1 MTRAQQRDAKLTSF
15 MTSPLPPLVAPWRIG
30 VDVGGTFTDMVLRDS
45 AGAVRI
51 YKAPSVPADPSEGVL
66 GVLRLAA
73 QQLDLPLTA
82 LLRDCA
88 LFVHGSTVAT
98 NTILEKKGA
107 KVGMLTTEGFRDS
120 LEIRRGIR
128 ENQWDHRAPFPPV
141 LAPRYLRL
149 PVRGRIG
156 ADGKELAPLVA
167 GDVDAAARVFAD
179 EGVESVAVCLFN
191 SFLDGTHEH
200 AVGAQLARSWAGK
213 WISLSSE
220 VMPTMGEYERG
231 STAVVNAY
239 IAPKVTSYLG
249 ALDAQL
255 RQLGLPHSLLL
266 LQSNGGAVSV
276 AQIANRPVMLVLSGP
291 AAGVGALKGCA
302 APGEAANLIS
312 MEIGGTSCDV
322 MVMARG
328 QVPVADELVIDGY
341 HLTTPSVEIHTVGA
355 GGGAIAWVDDA
366 GLLHVGPQGAGARP
380 GPAAYGLGGEQ
391 PTVTDAQLVLGRLRP
406 GPLAGGAVTLDGA
419 LARKAVED
427 KLAKPLGLSVEE
439 AAAGVI
445 RLLEQNLLHAVERLS
460 IERGH
465 NPATFTL
472 VAAGG
477 AGPMHGTA
485 VARAL
490 GCSRALLPRAAGAF
504 CALGMLQSDVRQDYL
519 QVFLA
524 DLDKVDRSG
533 LDAGFGQLESRAR
546 DALARE
552 GFGATA
558 AIEREM
564 DLRYDGQ
571 QWPVRV
577 ALNGAGFDAA
587 AARQTFEAEH
597 QRLFG
602 HIQPG
607 GRIDITAL
615 RVVGRG
621 RLDWT
626 PPAARAPQTTSP
638 KPRERRKV
646 WIDPAHGWR
655 EVPIYDG
662 ADLRPGCKLE
672 GPLLIEERTMTAFV
686 GPRDRL
692 EVDARDDFL
701 IHVGAAS

>member
-1 MTRAQQRDAKLTSF
+1 MDAISPSLT
-15 MTSPLPPLVAPWRIG
+15 PPWRIG
-30 VDVGGTFTDMVLRDS
+30 VDVGGTFTDMVLRDA

-51 YKAPSVPADPSEGVL
+51 FKAPSVPADPSEGVL

-73 QQLDLPLTA
+73 QQLDLPLTG

-107 KVGMLTTEGFRDS
+107 RVGMLTTEGFRDS
-120 LEIRRGIR
+120 LEIRRGMR
-128 ENQWDHRAPFPPV
+128 ENQWDHRAPFPEV
-141 LAPRYLRL
+141 LVPRYLRL
-149 PVRGRIG
+149 PVRGRI
-156 ADGKELAPLVA
+156 ASDGSEAAPFQAEDVA
-167 GDVDAAARVFAD
+167 AAARTFAA
-179 EGVESVAVCLFN
+179 EGVESVAVSLFN
-191 SFLDGTHEH
+191 SFLDGRHER
-200 AVGAQLARSWAGK
+200 AAGAALEQHGMGQWV
-213 WISLSSE
+213 SLSSE

-239 IAPKVTSYLG
+239 VAPKVTGYLT
-249 ALDAQL
+249 ALDRQL
-255 RQLGLPHSLLL
+255 RQLGLPQSLLL

-276 AQIANRPVMLVLSGP
+276 EQVAARPVMLVLSGP

-302 APGEAANLIS
+302 ADGNANFIS

-322 MVMARG
+322 MVMAG
-328 QVPVADELVIDGY
+328 GEVPVADSLIIDGY

-355 GGGAIAWVDDA
+355 GGGTIAWVDDA

-419 LARKAVED
+419 LAHKAIEE
-427 KLAKPLGLSVEE
+427 KLAKPLGLSVED
-439 AAAGVI
+439 AASGVI

-477 AGPMHGTA
+477 AGPMHGA
-485 VARAL
+485 NVARAL
-490 GCSRALLPRAAGAF
+490 GCKRALLPRASGAF
-504 CALGMLQSDVRQDYL
+504 CAMGMLQSDVRQDYL
-519 QVFLA
+519 KVLLA
-524 DLDKVDRSG
+524 DLDKVEHATV
-533 LDAGFGQLESRAR
+533 DAAFAELEERAA
-546 DALARE
+546 DARLK
-552 GFGATA
+552 
-558 AIEREM
+558 EREF
-564 DLRYDGQ
+564 DLRYEGQ

-577 ALNGAGFDAA
+577 ALDGLDTKGVRAK
-587 AARQTFEAEH
+587 FEAEH

-602 HIQPG
+602 HIQPH

-615 RVVGRG
+615 RVIGRTP
-621 RLDWT
+621 LDWT
-626 PPAARAPQTTSP
+626 PPTARAPQMAP
-638 KPRERRKV
+638 PVPRETRPV

-655 EVPIYDG
+655 DVPVYDG
-662 ADLRPGCKLE
+662 TDLRPGCKLA
-672 GPLLIEERTMTAFV
+672 GPLLIEERTTTAFI
-686 GPRDRL
+686 GPRDLL
-692 EVDARDDFL
+692 EVDSRDDFL
-701 IHVGAAS
+701 VHIGANA